1 MGARIVSFFR
11 TYEGYLPLILLLA
24 TSFFLSTAGHR
35 IVFYLLVPFIFYFL
49 YTRRADWP
57 AYLQTLSF
65 AALAGYLGYFCF
77 SLLWSDGPSLV
88 EPYRVIRN
96 AACVFVFT
104 ALLAFIAS
112 KPLPWDIRRITLW
125 FGGAVVCMAALSLV
139 FFILDGDTFARHR
152 LHGLGRYTNPNHL
165 AFLFSVTLFF
175 LACLPIK
182 ADETHKRLT
191 RAVIMAALVL
201 FILLTGSR
209 AAYVGLGACVLM
221 LFAFGRVRLAAGFTA
236 MAALCLLAGILLADL
251 SVAALIER
259 ADGFRLAIWQAALH
273 EVQSAPIIG
282 HGIAVEPSFTTLN
295 KNGTGWES
303 THNAYLG
310 HLYLGGMI
318 GAALYLVLLATM
330 ATQIWHA
337 YRTDKSALVPR
348 FAGLTLCFGASISL
362 FTFDHHI
369 NHMNIDWLV
378 IWIPFALAWSLEA
391 RRRSGLRLDQ
401 VG

>member
-1 MGARIVSFFR
+1 MSARIVSFFR
-11 TYEGYLPLILLLA
+11 TYGDYLPLILLLA

-35 IVFYLLVPFIFYFL
+35 IVFYLLVPFIFYYL
-49 YTRRADWP
+49 YSRRADWP
-57 AYLQTLSF
+57 TYIRTVSF
-65 AALAGYLGYFCF
+65 AALIGYLGYFTL
-77 SLLWSDGPSLV
+77 SVLWSDGPSLV

-112 KPLPWDIRRITLW
+112 KPLPWDIRRIALW

-139 FFILDGDTFARHR
+139 FFILDGGTFERHR

-165 AFLFSVTLFF
+165 ASLFSVTLFF

-182 ADETHKRLT
+182 VDETHKRLA
-191 RAVIMAALVL
+191 RAAMVAALGL

-221 LFAFGRVRLAAGFTA
+221 LFAFGRIRLATA
-236 MAALCLLAGILLADL
+236 FVALVALCLTVGVLVADL
-251 SVAALIER
+251 SLDRIIER
-259 ADGFRLAIWQAALH
+259 ADGYRFAIWADAF
-273 EVQSAPIIG
+273 ESAQDAPVFG
-282 HGIAVEPSFTTLN
+282 HGVAVEPSFTTLN

-318 GAALYLVLLATM
+318 GAALYLFLIGNIAI
-330 ATQIWHA
+330 QIWRA
-337 YRTDKSALVPR
+337 YRADKNALVPR
-348 FAGLTLCFGASISL
+348 FAGLVMCFGLSISL
-362 FTFDHHI
+362 FTFDH
-369 NHMNIDWLV
+369 HMNIDWLV

-391 RRRSGLRLDQ
+391 RRRSNLRLDQ
-401 VG
+401 IG